1 MDGNSKLDDEEIA
14 LEHWDDDGG
23 TEAAM
28 PVLTLAPR
36 SQSPH
41 QIAHFPPL

>member
-23 TEAAM
+23 NEAMATS
-28 PVLTLAPR
+28 LTVASR

>member
-1 MDGNSKLDDEEIA
+1 MDGNSTHDDDEVA

-23 TEAAM
+23 NEAI
-28 PVLTLAPR
+28 APLITAVSR
-36 SQSPH
+36 ARPPR